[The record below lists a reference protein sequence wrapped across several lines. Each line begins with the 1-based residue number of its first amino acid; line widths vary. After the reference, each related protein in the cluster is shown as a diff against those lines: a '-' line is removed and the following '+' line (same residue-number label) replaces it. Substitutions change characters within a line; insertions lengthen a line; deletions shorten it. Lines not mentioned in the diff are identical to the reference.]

1 MGVGILSLEIVLV
14 PLAIAITKEIAE
26 EISEHLEKKKQHKI
40 FKTRMKDE
48 ELLKQALEELNCTF
62 RKINSTE
69 LIASIKKNESAFLRA
84 EDGCFSFVAAET
96 NNNQEYIRW
105 LESVEET
112 YTHYLQQKVYQTL
125 LERAAE
131 RGLILEKEELFEDN
145 SIQITYVL
153 QK

>member
-1 MGVGILSLEIVLV
+1 MGVEILSLEIVLV

-69 LIASIKKNESAFLRA
+69 LISSIKKNESAFLRA
-84 EDGCFSFVAAET
+84 EDGCFSFVATVT
-96 NNNQEYIRW
+96 NNNQEYIHW